1 MVWWL
6 ARKKKIYISQTSEHL
21 GAVTPPT
28 TRGLL
33 RVDTENEPILPLFFH
48 CSGCVQSVRHA
59 DFFLVHR
66 FLFSFPT
73 HKSRPLARST
83 LPVRVPAA
91 RGFVG
96 NPSFVLPTGNANQS
110 YWLCTCCVPRLP
122 GPQSLASFVVVNAG
136 M

>member
-1 MVWWL
+1 M
-6 ARKKKIYISQTSEHL
+6 ACEEKKIYISQTSEHL

-83 LPVRVPAA
+83 LPVRLPAA
-91 RGFVG
+91 RLWGILHLFYPLAMQI
-96 NPSFVLPTGNANQS
+96 NRTGCVRAVCPDCRDPNRS
-110 YWLCTCCVPRLP
+110 RRSWL
-122 GPQSLASFVVVNAG
+122 
-136 M
+136 